1 MKALHDFI
9 GERKSISIIIIIIDK
24 KHAFISLSN

>member
-9 GERKSISIIIIIIDK
+9 GDRKSIIIIIIDK
-24 KHAFISLSN
+24 KQAFISLSN